1 MIESYYEVIWR
12 TNMVSS
18 NDFKN
23 GMTILYDGNIYKIME
38 FMHVKPGKGGAFV
51 RTKLR
56 NLRTG
61 AVIDYTF
68 NAAEKVEKAVIDKVE
83 MQYLYDDGQSLVF
96 MDNETYEQI
105 ELPYAL
111 VEYEKQFLRENQ
123 NVNIEK
129 YGNEIIG
136 ILLPDKV
143 TLKVVECDPASKG
156 SASSN
161 QMKDAVL
168 ETGMT
173 IKVPLFIES
182 GEDIIIST
190 DTGKYSSR
198 A

>member
-1 MIESYYEVIWR
+1 
-12 TNMVSS
+12 MVSS

-23 GMTILYDGNIYKIME
+23 GMTILYDGKIYKIME
-38 FMHVKPGKGGAFV
+38 FMHVKTGKGGAFV

-68 NAAEKVEKAVIDKVE
+68 NAAEKVEKAVIDKVL

-105 ELPYAL
+105 ELPYSL

-129 YGNEIIG
+129 YGSEIIG